1 MREKK
6 LVANTVTSLLFQ
18 VCTIICGFI
27 LPRMILGAFGS
38 SVNGMVNSI
47 SQFLGVI
54 GFLELGVGSVI
65 QSSLYKPLADK
76 DDESISKIVV
86 SGQKFFSRL
95 ATILLVYVCILMVTY
110 PFFAKQEMGFLYTSS
125 MILILSISSFAQY
138 YFGIVNSIL
147 LTADQKG
154 YVSYITQIITLIL
167 NTVFCV
173 VLINHGASLH
183 LVKLTTSLI
192 YVIRPLYLSYYVKK
206 NYHTLF

>member
-65 QSSLYKPLADK
+65 QSSLYKPLAENDK
-76 DDESISKIVV
+76 PKIIALVQLYKRIYTV
-86 SGQKFFSRL
+86 L
-95 ATILLVYVCILMVTY
+95 AILIFLLGMALY
-110 PFFAKQEMGFLYTSS
+110 PFFNIFIKGEEKINYLFLVY
-125 MILILSISSFAQY
+125 LIFVIKNVISYLNAHKWSL
-138 YFGIVNSIL
+138 IN
-147 LTADQKG
+147 ADQKG
-154 YVSYITQIITLIL
+154 YVLSRYNLLFNVITTVSRIIILKFTRNYI
-167 NTVFCV
+167 
-173 VLINHGASLH
+173 
-183 LVKLTTSLI
+183 
-192 YVIRPLYLSYYVKK
+192 LYLVIELLIIIIQ
-206 NYHTLF
+206 NI

>member
-6 LVANTVTSLLFQ
+6 LAANTVTSLLFQ

-27 LPRMILGAFGS
+27 LPRIILGSFGS

-110 PFFAKQEMGFLYTSS
+110 PFFAKQEMGF
-125 MILILSISSFAQY
+125 
-138 YFGIVNSIL
+138 
-147 LTADQKG
+147 
-154 YVSYITQIITLIL
+154 
-167 NTVFCV
+167 
-173 VLINHGASLH
+173 
-183 LVKLTTSLI
+183 
-192 YVIRPLYLSYYVKK
+192 
-206 NYHTLF
+206 